1 MQLTGR
7 ERNVKIEF
15 LVKWLV
21 LQLFES
27 IWYLVLIL
35 KVSVSLGSIQ
45 FSLSWATDHNE
56 LSGQSF
62 LIDLRF

>member
-45 FSLSWATDHNE
+45 FSLSWAADHNE